1 MKKYAIFITVYKHR
15 STSMLSNIDKLD
27 SKFDVYIVAQAND
40 TELEQ
45 YYQYKT
51 ADNIQILVPDVSSI
65 FEKREYIRQFA
76 INNNY
81 DGFFQIDDDVEYV
94 AFSIENSTPR
104 KTSGA
109 YITYKCDFNL
119 MLNRVIEKSIEH
131 DAALASV
138 TQYENV
144 CWRKPHEVS
153 INSKL
158 NFAQFV
164 YIATDKIKDI
174 SYDMSGE
181 INEDLD
187 ILIRLLQH
195 GRKAICVCDYGF
207 KINNKAIHNIA
218 ASTLYD
224 NSLYKYYKFILNTSA
239 KYHPTLWVKNGRL
252 RTRYHYKK
260 YWNTTELPPID
271 DKVLDMCKNGQANEL
286 IEYLIKQKEK

>member
-1 MKKYAIFITVYKHR
+1 MY
-15 STSMLSNIDKLD
+15 KLD
-27 SKFDVYIVAQAND
+27 SKFDVYIVAQVND
-40 TELEQ
+40 PELEQ

-76 INNNY
+76 VNNNY
-81 DGFFQIDDDVEYV
+81 DGFFQIDDVEYV

-104 KTSGA
+104 KTSDT
-109 YITYKCDFNL
+109 YKKYKCDFNL
-119 MLNRVIEKSIEH
+119 MLNRVIEKSIE
-131 DAALASV
+131 DGAALASV
-138 TQYENV
+138 GRVENIG
-144 CWRKPHEVS
+144 WRKPHEVPV
-153 INSKL
+153 NSKL

-174 SYDMSGE
+174 SYDTSGE

-207 KINNKAIHNIA
+207 NTNNRANIA

-224 NSLYKYYKFILNTSA
+224 NSLDKYYKFMLNTSA
-239 KYHPTLWVKNGRL
+239 KYHTTL
-252 RTRYHYKK
+252 
-260 YWNTTELPPID
+260 
-271 DKVLDMCKNGQANEL
+271 
-286 IEYLIKQKEK
+286 

>member
-27 SKFDVYIVAQAND
+27 SKFDVYIVAQVND

-51 ADNIQILVPDVSSI
+51 ANNIHILVADVSSI

-94 AFSIENSTPR
+94 AFSIENGTPR
-104 KTSGA
+104 KTSDT
-109 YITYKCDFNL
+109 YKNYKCDFNL
-119 MLNRVIEKSIEH
+119 MLNRVIEKSIEY

-138 TQYENV
+138 NRYENL

-153 INSKL
+153 VNSNL
-158 NFAQFV
+158 NVGQFI
-164 YIATDKIKDI
+164 YMITDNIKDI
-174 SYDMSGE
+174 SYDTSGE

-195 GRKAICVCDYGF
+195 GRKAICVSDYAFMTNNTVYKGF
-207 KINNKAIHNIA
+207 EK
-218 ASTLYD
+218 STLYD
-224 NSLYKYYKFILNTSA
+224 NSLDKYYKLILNTSA

-271 DKVLDMCKNGQANEL
+271 DKILDMCKNGQANEL
-286 IEYLIKQKEK
+286 IDYLIKQKEK

>member
-1 MKKYAIFITVYKHR
+1 MQFSLLYKHR

-27 SKFDVYIVAQAND
+27 NKFDVYIVAQAND
-40 TELEQ
+40 PELEQ

-76 INNNY
+76 VNNIY

-94 AFSIENSTPR
+94 AFSIENGTLR
-104 KTSGA
+104 KTSDT
-109 YITYKCDFNL
+109 YKNYKCDFNL
-119 MLNRVIEKSIEH
+119 MLNRVIEKSIEY

-138 TQYENV
+138 CRLENIG
-144 CWRKPHEVS
+144 WQKPHEVPV
-153 INSKL
+153 NSKL
-158 NFAQFV
+158 NFGQFI

-174 SYDMSGE
+174 YYDTSGE

-187 ILIRLLQH
+187 LLIRLLQH

-207 KINNKAIHNIA
+207 NTINNANIA

-224 NSLYKYYKFILNTSA
+224 NSLDKYYKFKLNA
-239 KYHPTLWVKNGRL
+239 CVKYHVTLWVKNGKL
-252 RTRYHYKK
+252 RTRCYYKK

-271 DKVLDMCKNGQANEL
+271 DKILNMCKNGQANEL
-286 IEYLIKQKEK
+286 IDYLIKQKEK